1 MGADTRKDGDAMY
14 MNGSILDAEIGPFFD
29 GVSVNVY
36 DQDEKQTYQAVI
48 VEGLAGVR
56 ELLKLK
62 RQKGTQVDEE
72 LEGAAA
78 QVEMPPLMQ
87 PVGLIVKRVKLN
99 KGFMKLICRLAE
111 AQA

>member
-1 MGADTRKDGDAMY
+1 MY

-48 VEGLAGVR
+48 VGGLTGLP
-56 ELLKLK
+56 ELLRLKKLK
-62 RQKGTQVDEE
+62 GTDEE
-72 LEGAAA
+72 LEEAAS

-99 KGFMKLICRLAE
+99 KGFMKLVCRLAE